1 MRRPERDEGDGRG
14 KEMLNNIEGE
24 RIRNHLS
31 QEELAKK
38 LNVSLKTYYNWVNE
52 KTDAPISKLV
62 VMARMFGTK
71 VDYLVEGMS
80 GVPDNIECLRK

>member
-1 MRRPERDEGDGRG
+1 MKGER
-14 KEMLNNIEGE
+14 MLNNIETE

-38 LNVSLKTYYNWVNE
+38 LNVSLKTYYNWINE
-52 KTDAPISKLV
+52 RTDAPISKLV

-71 VDYLVEGMS
+71 VDYLIEGMS
-80 GVPDNIECLRK
+80 GAPNKKEEKKDAVSTDKSDY